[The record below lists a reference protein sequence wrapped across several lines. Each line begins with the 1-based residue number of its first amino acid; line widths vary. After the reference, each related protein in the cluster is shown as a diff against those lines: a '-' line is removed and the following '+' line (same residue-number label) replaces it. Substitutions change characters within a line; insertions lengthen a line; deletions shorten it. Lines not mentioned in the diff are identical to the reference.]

1 MKSYRK
7 VLIGAAIFV
16 VLYFSLLI
24 LIQYGKLLPSV
35 KKIDGIEEQGK
46 SFEELSIPADVKVV
60 GIGEATHG
68 NAEFQTAKLMM
79 LQKLVETGK
88 CHSIAFEMSPGEAG
102 EINEAIHS
110 EDSDIAEQMS
120 RSDYPLY
127 DTQQMIELV
136 SWMKEYNK
144 GKSIEESLMFYGVD
158 SQGGIRDMEYLKAFG
173 EKHNDVFT
181 EEEISLLDKTINSEN
196 QDLEGF
202 KSFINDLTQ
211 RLEAKDEYEYKY
223 AAKVAEILIQYI
235 DAPDFDED
243 KVKGSE
249 YRDNAMAENVKRFYD
264 LEVER
269 GYSQILITA
278 HNGHSMK
285 GMQDGYEVPSMGQR
299 IYDLFEGSYYSV
311 GTAYYNTCVNIHV
324 AGTFDDEYLREDYN
338 FCSDDIL
345 AYQAQ
350 YFDGGFYCLNFDEI
364 TDKNSELYKRIH
376 TPGLMGLV
384 GEGYSGASGLNKV
397 DRVKLVQGDIFDAV
411 MYYYDVTP
419 IRVLDY

>member
-1 MKSYRK
+1 MKSNRK

-16 VLYFSLLI
+16 ALYFSILA

-46 SFEELSIPADVKVV
+46 TFQELNIPEDVKVV
-60 GIGEATHG
+60 GIGEASHG

-79 LQKLVETGK
+79 LKKLVETGK

-102 EINEAIHS
+102 EINDAIHS
-110 EDSDIAEQMS
+110 EDSDIIEQMS

-127 DTQQMIELV
+127 DTQQMIDLV
-136 SWMKEYNK
+136 TWMKEYNK
-144 GKSIEESLMFYGVD
+144 GKSVEESLMFYGVD
-158 SQGGIRDMEYLKAFG
+158 SQGGIRDMEYLRSFG
-173 EKHNDVFT
+173 EKHEGIISD
-181 EEEISLLDKTINSEN
+181 EEAALLDKAINGDNE
-196 QDLEGF
+196 DVEGF
-202 KSFINDLTQ
+202 KSFVNDLIQ
-211 RLEAKDEYEYKY
+211 RCNEKDEYEFKY
-223 AAKVAEILIQYI
+223 AAGVAQVLLQNI

-285 GMQDGYEVPSMGQR
+285 GLQDGYEVPSMGQR
-299 IYDLFEGSYYSV
+299 VYDIFEGSYYSV
-311 GTAYYNTCVNIHV
+311 GTAYYNACVNIHV
-324 AGTFDDEYLREDYN
+324 AGTFDDEYQREDYN
-338 FCSDDIL
+338 FCSDDML

-350 YFDGGFYCLNFDEI
+350 FFDGGFYCLNFDEI
-364 TDKNSELYKRIH
+364 TDKDSELYKRIH
-376 TPGLMGLV
+376 KPGLMGLV
-384 GEGYSGASGLNKV
+384 GEGYSEDWAINRM

-411 MYYYDVTP
+411 LYYYDVTP